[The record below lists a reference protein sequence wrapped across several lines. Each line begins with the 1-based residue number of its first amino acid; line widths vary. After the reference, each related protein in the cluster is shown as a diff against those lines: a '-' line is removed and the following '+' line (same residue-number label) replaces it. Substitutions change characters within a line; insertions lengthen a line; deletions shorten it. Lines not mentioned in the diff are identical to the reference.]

1 MKKKICYTFVIENL
15 EVPKEKS
22 LVHLKNHN
30 LKPNEDIDKNKK
42 KIGGEEYTFHKKNST
57 KNCIE
62 KKCLIFEPENGE
74 NLGTKIA
81 CKND

>member
-1 MKKKICYTFVIENL
+1 MKISTKI
-15 EVPKEKS
+15 
-22 LVHLKNHN
+22 
-30 LKPNEDIDKNKK
+30 KK